1 MLFLEILEFLQKI
14 VAVLPFF
21 PYIIMRGQK
30 ILRSISNKA
39 RQPGGFIM
47 QINEKELA
55 KRLKKGNAAALSE
68 IIKRFTA
75 YVRTVI
81 RNFARGS
88 IPEQDIDDI
97 CVEVFYSLWQYREK
111 LDLKV
116 GFRSYLSA
124 IVRNAVK
131 DVFRNAKPSC
141 EDISELELTSGFSVE
156 DRAEISEMLR
166 CIDERLSELNEKERE
181 MFVRFYFYG
190 ESTAEIAQRLD
201 ISENSV
207 RSYLSRTRNKLK
219 EYLMKR
225 GFDHA

>member
-1 MLFLEILEFLQKI
+1 
-14 VAVLPFF
+14 
-21 PYIIMRGQK
+21 
-30 ILRSISNKA
+30 
-39 RQPGGFIM
+39 M

-55 KRLKKGNAAALSE
+55 KRLKKGSTAALSE
-68 IIKRFTA
+68 IIGRFTA

-81 RNFARGS
+81 RNFARGT

-97 CVEVFYSLWQYREK
+97 CVEVFYSLWRNREK

-124 IVRNAVK
+124 IARNAVK
-131 DVFRNAKPSC
+131 DVFRNAKPAC
-141 EDISELELTSGFSVE
+141 EDISELETEPISGFSVE
-156 DRAEISEMLR
+156 DKAEMSEMLR
-166 CIDERLSELNEKERE
+166 CIDKKLSELNEKERE
-181 MFVRFYFYG
+181 VFVRYYFYG
-190 ESTAEIAQRLD
+190 ENSAEISK
-201 ISENSV
+201 IMNVPENSV